1 MRWFVSL
8 KAYGDFIIACNYLRF
23 AEESENVLLCG
34 SHLRPLIKAVG
45 YQGNVEWLETG
56 DAGVPALFDLRKFG
70 LLSAISSG
78 LTLRRLIHGRVA
90 ANDQLVFD
98 RVGWRQ
104 NFLAGGLLTVQI
116 ATGQPNIYLDYEHFL
131 LESVNRRVVG
141 SIQKT
146 SRIGIFPDSRLATKQ
161 LGSALVSRVF
171 RDLIGLGC
179 DPQVVYVGDKQ
190 MDAGL
195 NVRIVNGFDA
205 LIECIREFD
214 IIISADSLPAHVAE
228 YFGRPVFIFSP
239 VDNHYWLPKS
249 AFLNGRFALFCEIH
263 KCREWVLSLQK
274 AE

>member
-8 KAYGDFIIACNYLRF
+8 KAYGDFIIASNALR
-23 AEESENVLLCG
+23 AGEIPTNVLLCG
-34 SHLRPLIKAVG
+34 GHLRPLMKAVG

-78 LTLRRLIHGRVA
+78 LALRRLIHGRVA

-104 NFLAGGLLTVQI
+104 NFLAGGTPTAQI
-116 ATGQPNIYLDYEHFL
+116 ATGQPNIYLDYERFL
-131 LESVNRRVVG
+131 SESVNRRVEG
-141 SIQKT
+141 PIQKT

-161 LGSALVSRVF
+161 LGNELVSKIF
-171 RDLIGLGC
+171 RDLISLGC
-179 DPQVVYVGDKQ
+179 DPQVVYVGNKP

-195 NVRIVNGFDA
+195 NVRCINGFDA
-205 LIECIREFD
+205 LVECIQEFD
-214 IIISADSLPAHVAE
+214 LIISADSLPAHVAE
-228 YFGRPVFIFSP
+228 YFGRPVFVFSP

-249 AFLNGRFALFCEIH
+249 AFLNGRFALFGEIQ